1 VLRSRCRFVYRIN
14 TDPLNEQTWRHF
26 AWTSTVAGARLP
38 SGINGCCAVLVSARE
53 DVVFSS
59 CYSFWSYV
67 CLIYDLFISRSA
79 GEASQTLQHWMQI
92 ICWPESVIQSQSIVP
107 LGVNVRLTIHSQPG
121 SGLKQSAS
129 LLEGH
134 MLQCCTKW
142 HCWYWLHL
150 ERNPQV
156 GTRSEK
162 SEETG

>member
-1 VLRSRCRFVYRIN
+1 MSLCVQGN
-14 TDPLNEQTWRHF
+14 TALLNEQQWRHF
-26 AWTSTVAGARLP
+26 AWTSAVAGARLP
-38 SGINGCCAVLVSARE
+38 SGINGYCAALVSARE

-59 CYSFWSYV
+59 CYCFWSYV
-67 CLIYDLFISRSA
+67 CLIYDLFISLSA
-79 GEASQTLQHWMQI
+79 GETSQSLQRWMQI

-121 SGLKQSAS
+121 SGLKQCGS

-134 MLQCCTKW
+134 MLHRSTKW
-142 HCWYWLHL
+142 HCWCWLQL

-162 SEETG
+162 SEKTG